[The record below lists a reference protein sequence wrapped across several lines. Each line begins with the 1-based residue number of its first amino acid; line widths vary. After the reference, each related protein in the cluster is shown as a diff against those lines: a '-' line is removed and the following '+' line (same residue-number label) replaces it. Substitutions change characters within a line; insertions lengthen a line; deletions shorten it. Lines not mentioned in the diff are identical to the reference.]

1 MSRIVVGI
9 DGSEPARRA
18 LRWALDEA
26 AASGAAVDVVHAWEL
41 IQAQPQFGEFGV
53 AAIEE
58 AASSLLSSEVQA
70 AFQNGAPRPAE
81 LRELVGSDDAA
92 SAILDAAKG
101 ADLVV
106 VGSRGRGGFKGL
118 LLGSVSYRVLHDSPI
133 PVVVIPAKGDNGNID
148 TGAIVVGVDQF
159 QPTSPALEWAL
170 AQAKLVGAPVVALS
184 AWSWIDQGDRK
195 FDPAYG
201 AAWVGNAL
209 NRLIAS
215 SRAAV
220 GDVDDVAVEAR
231 VVNDLTAPSL
241 IVAAT
246 GQRMLV
252 VGSRGLSRV
261 RGALL
266 GSVSSQCVHH
276 TPCPIVVVPLPA

>member
-9 DGSEPARRA
+9 DGSETARRA
-18 LRWALDEA
+18 LRWALQEA
-26 AASGAAVDVVHAWEL
+26 AAWGASVDVVHAWEL

-58 AASSLLSSEVQA
+58 AASDLLSSEVRA
-70 AFQNGAPRPAE
+70 ALEQGAPRPTE
-81 LRELVGSDDAA
+81 LRQLVGSDDAA
-92 SAILDAAKG
+92 SAILSAAEG
-101 ADLVV
+101 ADLIV

-118 LLGSVSYRVLHDSPI
+118 LLGSVSYRVLHDSPV
-133 PVVVIPAKGDNGNID
+133 PVVIIPAKGDVSPAD
-148 TGAIVVGVDQF
+148 DGAIVVGVDQL
-159 QPTSPALEWAL
+159 QPTSPALRWAL
-170 AQAKLVGAPVVALS
+170 AQAKRVGASVIAVS

-201 AAWVGNAL
+201 AAWVSKAL
-209 NRLIAS
+209 DALIAD

-220 GDVDDVAVEAR
+220 GDVDDVAVEPR
-231 VVNDLTAPSL
+231 VINDLTAPSL
-241 IVAAT
+241 IVAAA

-266 GSVSSQCVHH
+266 GSVSSQCVQHA
-276 TPCPIVVVPLPA
+276 TCPIAVVPLTA